1 MYTKEGA
8 YKKSRDNVPNFA
20 VFGLY
25 YSKWCQNYL
34 DGEEGR
40 GYVKLS
46 STEVLFMILSQHLV
60 TKLHQ
65 YLYIMMNKFPNPAI
79 QFVFLMKLLSYG
91 FSHRQ

>member
-40 GYVKLS
+40 GDVKLS
-46 STEVLFMILSQHLV
+46 ST
-60 TKLHQ
+60 
-65 YLYIMMNKFPNPAI
+65 
-79 QFVFLMKLLSYG
+79 
-91 FSHRQ
+91 